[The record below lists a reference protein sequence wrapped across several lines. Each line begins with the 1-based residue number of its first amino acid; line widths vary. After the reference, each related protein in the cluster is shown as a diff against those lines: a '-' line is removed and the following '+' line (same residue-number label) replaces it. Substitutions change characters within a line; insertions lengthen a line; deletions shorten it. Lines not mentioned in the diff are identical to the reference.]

1 MGKTAKRTIKYR
13 NASIP
18 ENLGEVLAN
27 ADENDLKI
35 LIALMMA
42 ADENGEVADDFSV
55 EDALGFDKT
64 SVAASL
70 KFWRGAGVIGGART
84 TAAKAKP
91 ATEKHEGQ
99 TSEIQT
105 AHKGGAV
112 EQSTGVV
119 SYGSAEL
126 ADLFEKRKVTAEFID
141 EAQRVFGKTFNSY
154 DTGIVVGLV
163 DQLGFEEE
171 AVLSI
176 LAYVTRIG
184 KKGLRYCEKVALSLY
199 DDGYTRFQEVHDR
212 IEVIERSS
220 HTISKIKQLF
230 GIGER
235 SLSKTERT
243 LFEKWTQ
250 DFDYDIDV
258 IRLAY
263 DITIDIKHE
272 PIPKYTGAI
281 LENWYAAG
289 LRTVQDVNNYEKAQ
303 KESKA
308 EKSAKSYDLD
318 GFFEAALQRSY
329 DDLK

>member
-13 NASIP
+13 NASLP
-18 ENLGEVLAN
+18 ENLGEVLSN

-35 LIALMMA
+35 LVTLMMA

-55 EDALGFDKT
+55 EDALGIDKA
-64 SVAASL
+64 SVDASL
-70 KFWRGAGVIGGART
+70 KFWRGAGVLGGARAS
-84 TAAKAKP
+84 AAKTKP
-91 ATEKHEGQ
+91 AEPKKDEEKKP
-99 TSEIQT
+99 EIPT
-105 AHKGGAV
+105 AHRDGAV
-112 EQSTGVV
+112 EQSAGLV
-119 SYGSAEL
+119 SYRSAEL
-126 ADLFEKRKVTAEFID
+126 ADLFEKRRVTAAFID

-154 DTGIVVGLV
+154 DTGLVVGLV

-184 KKGLRYCEKVALSLY
+184 KKTLRYCEKVAISLY

-235 SLSKTERT
+235 SLSKTEKEI
-243 LFEKWTQ
+243 FERWTQ
-250 DFDYDIDV
+250 KFGYDIDV
-258 IRLAY
+258 IKCAY
-263 DITIDIKHE
+263 DIMIDRIQK
-272 PIPKYTGAI
+272 PVPKYANTI
-281 LENWYAAG
+281 IEKWYAEG
-289 LRTVQDVNNYEKAQ
+289 LKTPEEIAEY
-303 KESKA
+303 ESKNKETKA
-308 EKSAKSYDLD
+308 GEQKSYDLD

-329 DDLK
+329 EDLK